1 MQNGKS
7 SKNSQRIGLKHK
19 VPQQTGAILNCR
31 TERTSLLIKDG
42 TVASFDMRTNQ
53 PIFRKTLHKGA
64 VNSLKV
70 VE

>member
-1 MQNGKS
+1 MQDGESCQNAQGS
-7 SKNSQRIGLKHK
+7 SCQHQVSPQARI
-19 VPQQTGAILNCR
+19 VLNLRPKC
-31 TERTSLLIKDG
+31 TLFCTKDG
-42 TVASFDMRTNQ
+42 TVASFDMRTNS